1 MAGSPLFVFGED
13 KQELELEDCDE
24 DFEGVNH
31 LLVSST
37 DGPMIVSLEFRT
49 STAVEAE
56 DVGCST
62 ACTVFWDQDPVSL
75 APLYLTAAD
84 LQSTTILSRTLD
96 EITSV
101 LDARL
106 KQGYDTST
114 FHYTKDLIKDVM
126 ASVGADEDDQMSLV
140 SLTVSLCHTIR
151 SVSSSR
157 MSRMALIRS
166 SQLSMTKTKPTLALL
181 VDWSKGIWSESC
193 LGPSLRFRIA
203 KSRSICSMMTLAY
216 V

>member
-24 DFEGVNH
+24 DFEGVDH

-37 DGPMIVSLEFRT
+37 DGPMIVALEFRT

-75 APLYLTAAD
+75 ATLYPTAAD

-126 ASVGADEDDQMSLV
+126 ASVGASEDDQRSLV
-140 SLTVSLCHTIR
+140 SLTVTLCHTIR

-157 MSRMALIRS
+157 MSRNGTD
-166 SQLSMTKTKPTLALL
+166 SQLTAIDDEDEADTRFTGRLVKGDLVGVMFRAVATLS
-181 VDWSKGIWSESC
+181 DSKE
-193 LGPSLRFRIA
+193 
-203 KSRSICSMMTLAY
+203 
-216 V
+216 

>member
-31 LLVSST
+31 LWVSST

-75 APLYLTAAD
+75 APLHLTAAD
-84 LQSTTILSRTLD
+84 LQSTTILSKTLD
-96 EITSV
+96 EIASV

-126 ASVGADEDDQMSLV
+126 ASVGADEDDQISLV

-157 MSRMALIRS
+157 MSRNGTD
-166 SQLSMTKTKPTLALL
+166 SQLTAIDDEDEADTRFTGRLVKGDLVGVMFRAVATLS
-181 VDWSKGIWSESC
+181 DSKE
-193 LGPSLRFRIA
+193 
-203 KSRSICSMMTLAY
+203 
-216 V
+216 

>member
-114 FHYTKDLIKDVM
+114 FHYTKDLIQDVM

-157 MSRMALIRS
+157 MSRNGTD
-166 SQLSMTKTKPTLALL
+166 SQLTAIDEAHTRFTGRLVKGDLVGVMFRAVATLS
-181 VDWSKGIWSESC
+181 DGKE
-193 LGPSLRFRIA
+193 
-203 KSRSICSMMTLAY
+203 
-216 V
+216 